1 MINKSKQNKIPHSDT
16 VLTEA
21 TIQFSSS
28 EEVKRWLEDQTNS
41 ILTPV
46 HDEAKKLRDDTD
58 AALQAVADISKQLFD
73 TSSKEIERRNMK
85 VYNRARALNKLARL
99 FLDRLKKLTTPE
111 QISYDTL
118 NRYTQDTQKV
128 LTVTDIDIKNWF
140 PRISP
145 FFIMDRRKFLAVYE
159 KAKLTYSF
167 LNDFVTKDYVKTK
180 TLEDTFQLLNELQ
193 NLEKQ
198 LANLGE
204 QKENLKN
211 ERIPLEQE
219 IAEIEQK
226 IDDLKSKGPIDKLNM
241 VNAEIDSLTTELKHS
256 LRHLQ
261 KPFIKMQALAT
272 SGGGG
277 GITPDEL
284 TKINQYLETPFD
296 ALVAEQRGYP
306 MLKEILQKLE
316 GMLTEDKLKLKS
328 DKARK
333 AEQAVNE
340 MLHNNSLAKL
350 QIRCVEMATNR
361 DQLLASAKM
370 DEIKQHLMQYQEQ
383 VDQLNARKTS
393 VETREAVK
401 ANTYKENVDKISNL
415 KHTIERNI
423 SNSIDTKIQIE

>member
-99 FLDRLKKLTTPE
+99 FLDRLKKLTPPE

-241 VNAEIDSLTTELKHS
+241 VNAEIDSLTTELKHT

-284 TKINQYLETPFD
+284 TRINQYLETPFD

-383 VDQLNARKTS
+383 VDQLKARKTS